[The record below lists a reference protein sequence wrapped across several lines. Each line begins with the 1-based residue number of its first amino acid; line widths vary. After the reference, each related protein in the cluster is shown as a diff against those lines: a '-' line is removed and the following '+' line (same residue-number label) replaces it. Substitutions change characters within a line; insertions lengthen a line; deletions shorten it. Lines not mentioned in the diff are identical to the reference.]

1 MIGIDTNVLV
11 RYIAQDDRAQSA
23 AATAFIEQQC
33 TTESPGFVGL
43 VVVVEVVWVCQ
54 SAYGATRT
62 DIAEIVRRMLTSRQ
76 LLLQDADVV
85 WKALRQ
91 FAAGRADFA
100 DCLIHQSADSAGCS
114 KVVTFDRRSGMTLL
128 R

>member
-1 MIGIDTNVLV
+1 
-11 RYIAQDDRAQSA
+11 
-23 AATAFIEQQC
+23 
-33 TTESPGFVGL
+33 
-43 VVVVEVVWVCQ
+43 
-54 SAYGATRT
+54 
-62 DIAEIVRRMLTSRQ
+62 
-76 LLLQDADVV
+76 LQDADVV

-114 KVVTFDRRSGMTLL
+114 KIVTFDRRSGMTLL